1 MPSFCKQ
8 TLLPSWPGSRGH
20 KRGSVHCVRTLGSFS
35 ASMHP
40 AADSFLGAHT
50 LSCPFPRA
58 STLTTSIFTLRAL
71 NSRTSVL
78 GGVLRLSPSLPSSP
92 PMHETPLQHLHY
104 GVCPPCFLHTLHVGT
119 YQSQQTLPSLC
130 KPQLLE
136 GSSS

>member
-1 MPSFCKQ
+1 MRTDASSISARQQRSQERKCPLRKDSGQ
-8 TLLPSWPGSRGH
+8 LLCQH
-20 KRGSVHCVRTLGSFS
+20 
-35 ASMHP
+35 HP
-40 AADSFLGAHT
+40 ATDSFLGAHT

-58 STLTTSIFTLRAL
+58 STLTMSIFTLRAL

-78 GGVLRLSPSLPSSP
+78 GGVPRLSPSLPSSP

-104 GVCPPCFLHTLHVGT
+104 GVCPPCFLLHTLHVGT

-136 GSSS
+136 GSSN

>member
-1 MPSFCKQ
+1 MPSFCEQ
-8 TLLPSWPGSRGH
+8 TLFPSRPGSRGH
-20 KRGSVHCVRTLGSFS
+20 KRGSVHCVRTPGSFS
-35 ASMHP
+35 ASIIP
-40 AADSFLGAHT
+40 QLTLSSGPT

-58 STLTTSIFTLRAL
+58 STLTMSIFTLRAL

-78 GGVLRLSPSLPSSP
+78 GGVPRLSPSLPSSP
-92 PMHETPLQHLHY
+92 PMHETLLQHLHY
-104 GVCPPCFLHTLHVGT
+104 GVCPPCFLLHTLHVGT